1 MNFLLDTDICSFHL
15 KRNGALSSRFV
26 QHMGRMSLSVL
37 TAGELFTW
45 ALRAA
50 APATRL
56 QSLLDL
62 LDDVPVLDLN
72 LPVARRFGELR
83 AALLDA
89 GRPTPTVDLLIAA
102 TASVHGLTLVTHN
115 TRDFSHIPGLSIV
128 DWISP

>member
-1 MNFLLDTDICSFHL
+1 VSFLLDTDICSFHL
-15 KRNGALSSRFV
+15 KMKGALSSRFM
-26 QHMGRMSLSVL
+26 QHMGRLSLSVL

-45 ALRAA
+45 ALRAN

-62 LDDVPVLDLN
+62 LDDVQILDLD
-72 LPVARRFGELR
+72 LTVARRFGELR

-89 GRPTPTVDLLIAA
+89 GRPTPTLDLLIAA
-102 TASVHGLTLVTHN
+102 TASVHALTLVTHN

-128 DWISP
+128 DWLA